1 MVKMMNKV
9 VVKVSGVNFLYTDDT
24 LDKVEVSFY
33 TRDASD
39 EIYAN
44 GRIPVEPEV
53 YSVNSELDR
62 LSSLVRDEIIAR
74 LEANEE
80 PQEPEE
86 PEEPQ
91 EQEEPETE
99 AE

>member
-1 MVKMMNKV
+1 MSKV

-33 TRDASD
+33 TRDASE

-44 GRIPVEPEV
+44 GRIPIEPEV
-53 YSVNSELDR
+53 YFASSGLEQ
-62 LSSLVRDEIIAR
+62 LSSLVRDEVIAR
-74 LEANEE
+74 LGAKEE

-86 PEEPQ
+86 PEP
-91 EQEEPETE
+91 EEPE

>member
-1 MVKMMNKV
+1 MVKMMSKV
-9 VVKVSGVNFLYTDDT
+9 IVKVSGVNFLYSDDT
-24 LDKVEVSFY
+24 LEKVEVSFY

-74 LEANEE
+74 LEAKEE
-80 PQEPEE
+80 PQEPE
-86 PEEPQ
+86 
-91 EQEEPETE
+91 QEEPE